1 MKNLLKLFIVLTC
14 ATSLQAGGKY
24 APQQQKD
31 ELIAT
36 YEIFFKYDLRNGE
49 KDAIGKIRNRLYLT
63 RLDASGAQL
72 NRYVID
78 EADEKYKRKIP
89 DNPSTKLKISFIV
102 RKSERWVLLEV
113 YSKEHLDE
121 PAFIAERCLWGR
133 LEKELLE
140 LFDAGEVLKLYR
152 KTKRFD
158 ANLGFFTENNIAE
171 YRKDGK
177 PSYKEFISVRTG
189 KKETTFEKYD
199 DSGRLNSR
207 TYQLGGDPLLF
218 EFFYPSGK
226 LKSVIDQRQT
236 IGKPLNEAVKIQK
249 EFNEKGELV
258 KEVVTDAKAG
268 AATTK
273 FYGENGEIIKT
284 ETKNLR

>member
-1 MKNLLKLFIVLTC
+1 M
-14 ATSLQAGGKY
+14 
-24 APQQQKD
+24 
-31 ELIAT
+31 
-36 YEIFFKYDLRNGE
+36 
-49 KDAIGKIRNRLYLT
+49 
-63 RLDASGAQL
+63 
-72 NRYVID
+72 
-78 EADEKYKRKIP
+78 
-89 DNPSTKLKISFIV
+89 
-102 RKSERWVLLEV
+102 LLEV
-113 YSKEHLDE
+113 YSKEHRDA
-121 PAFIAERCLWGR
+121 PAFTAESCLWGG

-140 LFDAGEVLKLYR
+140 LFDAGEALKLYR

-158 ANLGFFTENNIAE
+158 ENLGFFTENNIAE

-177 PSYKEFISVRTG
+177 PSYKEFTSDRTG

-199 DSGRLNSR
+199 ESGRLHSR
-207 TYQLGGDPLLF
+207 AYQIGGESAYF

-236 IGKPLNEAVKIQK
+236 IGKPLSEAVKIQK

-258 KEVVTDAKAG
+258 KEVVTDAKAN

-284 ETKNLR
+284 ETINLR

>member
-24 APQQQKD
+24 APDQQND
-31 ELIAT
+31 ERQIAT

-49 KDAIGKIRNRLYLT
+49 KDASGKIRNRLYLIE
-63 RLDASGAQL
+63 LDAGGAQL

-89 DNPSTKLKISFIV
+89 DNPSTKLKISFVV
-102 RKSERWVLLEV
+102 RKNERWVLLEV
-113 YSKEHLDE
+113 YSKEHRDV
-121 PAFIAERCLWGR
+121 PAFTAERCLWGG
-133 LEKELLE
+133 LERELLE

-171 YRKDGK
+171 YRRDGK
-177 PSYKEFISVRTG
+177 PSYKESTSVRTG

-199 DSGRLNSR
+199 ESGRLHSR
-207 TYQLGGDPLLF
+207 AYQIGGESAYF

-236 IGKPLNEAVKIQK
+236 IGKPLSEAVKIQK

-258 KEVVTDAKAG
+258 KEVATDAKAG

-273 FYGENGEIIKT
+273 FYGEIIKT

>member
-1 MKNLLKLFIVLTC
+1 M
-14 ATSLQAGGKY
+14 
-24 APQQQKD
+24 
-31 ELIAT
+31 
-36 YEIFFKYDLRNGE
+36 
-49 KDAIGKIRNRLYLT
+49 
-63 RLDASGAQL
+63 
-72 NRYVID
+72 
-78 EADEKYKRKIP
+78 
-89 DNPSTKLKISFIV
+89 
-102 RKSERWVLLEV
+102 LLEV
-113 YSKEHLDE
+113 YSKEHRDA
-121 PAFIAERCLWGR
+121 PTFIAQRCLWSG
-133 LEKELLE
+133 LERELLE

-207 TYQLGGDPLLF
+207 AYQIGGESAYF

-236 IGKPLNEAVKIQK
+236 IGKPLSEAVKIQK

>member
-1 MKNLLKLFIVLTC
+1 M
-14 ATSLQAGGKY
+14 
-24 APQQQKD
+24 
-31 ELIAT
+31 
-36 YEIFFKYDLRNGE
+36 
-49 KDAIGKIRNRLYLT
+49 
-63 RLDASGAQL
+63 
-72 NRYVID
+72 
-78 EADEKYKRKIP
+78 
-89 DNPSTKLKISFIV
+89 
-102 RKSERWVLLEV
+102 LLEV
-113 YSKEHLDE
+113 YSKEHRDA
-121 PAFIAERCLWGR
+121 PAFTAERCPWGG

-158 ANLGFFTENNIAE
+158 ANLGFFFENNIAE
-171 YRKDGK
+171 YHRDGK
-177 PSYKEFISVRTG
+177 PSYKEFTSVRTG

-199 DSGRLNSR
+199 ESGRLHSR
-207 TYQLGGDPLLF
+207 AYQIGGESAYF

-236 IGKPLNEAVKIQK
+236 IGKPLSEAVKIQK

-258 KEVVTDAKAG
+258 KEVVTDAKTG

-284 ETKNLR
+284 ETKKSQIN